1 MLKSPYISVMFKVLV
16 IALLFS
22 LPFQGSLL
30 HATPPIHIMANVDI
44 SIELKLYPNPT
55 TDIINIEVQDLASGG
70 YYEFRNII
78 GKRLLSGSLDK
89 AVTTLNIEE
98 YNKGI
103 YLVTIFDAK
112 GNRQVTKKVLKK

>member
-1 MLKSPYISVMFKVLV
+1 MYKVLV
-16 IALLFS
+16 IALLLS
-22 LPFQGSLL
+22 LPLQGSLL
-30 HATPPIHIMANVDI
+30 HATDQPPSTVDI

-55 TDIINIEVQDLASGG
+55 TDFITIEVQDIEEGG

-78 GKRLLSGSLDK
+78 GKQLLSGTLEK

-103 YLVTIFDAK
+103 YLVSIFDAT
-112 GNRQVTKKVLKK
+112 GNRLVTKKVLKK

>member
-1 MLKSPYISVMFKVLV
+1 MYKVLV
-16 IALLFS
+16 IALLLS
-22 LPFQGSLL
+22 IPFQGSLL
-30 HATPPIHIMANVDI
+30 HATANSQPMASVDI

-55 TDIINIEVQDLASGG
+55 TDFINIEVQDLEEGG

-78 GKRLLSGSLDK
+78 GKQLLSGSLEK

-103 YLVTIFDAK
+103 YLVTIFDAS
-112 GNRQVTKKVLKK
+112 GNRLVTKKVLKK